1 MIDKLKSSRFARLL
15 ASLAFTVV
23 AILVAVLAFGEN
35 DQVAY
40 GVALTFI
47 VSFLFQIIYDLLD
60 SSLTRK
66 SFFAFL
72 RSLLFWIIT
81 AVAIFVSFMLSMSGD
96 ADPEE
101 VSFIGNVLIWAL
113 TLAPTLTALVY
124 TIAAQKGSSRAS
136 VVLYPFISILAAVPM
151 GLVCTLLVQLS
162 TDVFGTLAPAA
173 MAILVLI
180 LTIKRH
186 RDRGNIFKEKD
197 QNSTSVS
204 QSSTTTEGLNEA
216 YESEEDDEEEEEDD
230 RQGDSGHWLNE
241 CIKDCIFA
249 GGPFDV
255 SPCYDIKIEAD
266 VSYNSIEVKR
276 YEVEIGIYVSESVR
290 VCRSG
295 ACSNDE
301 ITRSEYESIKSSY
314 SSLNYNRLAHNI
326 ADTVANKLPELNEE
340 YYYDEYL
347 GKRIKVNVKR
357 SGIDLSGFTVVEQ
370 LS

>member
-1 MIDKLKSSRFARLL
+1 MINKLKSSRFTRLL
-15 ASLAFTVV
+15 VSLAFTVV

-35 DQVAY
+35 DQAAY
-40 GVALTFI
+40 GMALTFI
-47 VSFLFQIIYDLLD
+47 VSFLFQIICDLLD
-60 SSLTRK
+60 SSLMRK

-72 RSLLFWIIT
+72 RTLLFWVIT

-101 VSFIGNVLIWAL
+101 VSFIGNIFIWAL

-124 TIAAQKGSSRAS
+124 TIAAQKGSSRAL

-162 TDVFGTLAPAA
+162 ADIFGTLAPAA

-186 RDRGNIFKEKD
+186 RDRGNIFKEKS
-197 QNSTSVS
+197 QNSTPTP
-204 QSSTTTEGLNEA
+204 QSSA
-216 YESEEDDEEEEEDD
+216 QAESLEPDEDHEDD
-230 RQGDSGHWLNE
+230 RHDDNGHWLNE
-241 CIKDCIFA
+241 CIEDCIQTNR
-249 GGPFDV
+249 PLDV
-255 SPCYDIKIEAD
+255 SPCYDISIDLDFHFNSLEIRHNQIE
-266 VSYNSIEVKR
+266 IEISVD
-276 YEVEIGIYVSESVR
+276 ESLR

-295 ACSNDE
+295 SSSNDE
-301 ITRSEYESIKSSY
+301 ITRSELSSIKSSY
-314 SSLNYNRLAHNI
+314 SSLNGDYNRLARTV
-326 ADTVANKLPELNEE
+326 ADTVKNKLPELNEE

-347 GKRIKVNVKR
+347 GKGVKVRIKP
-357 SGIDLSGFTVVEQ
+357 SGIDLDSYTVVEE